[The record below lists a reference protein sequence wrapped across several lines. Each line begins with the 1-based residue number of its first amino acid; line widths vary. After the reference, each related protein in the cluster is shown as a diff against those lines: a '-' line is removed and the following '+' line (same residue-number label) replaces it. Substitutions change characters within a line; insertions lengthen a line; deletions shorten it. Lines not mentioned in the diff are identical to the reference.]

1 MIYIEVHMYIAFLLI
16 MHFCIFAFYALY
28 ITRYAYCVKLQYTH
42 QHTSE
47 LQGKLR
53 SSVEFCFIISV
64 YF

>member
-1 MIYIEVHMYIAFLLI
+1 MMYIVVHMYIAFLLI
-16 MHFCIFAFYALY
+16 MHFCIFALYALY
-28 ITRYAYCVKLQYTH
+28 IMRYAYCVKLQYTH
-42 QHTSE
+42 QHTLE

>member
-1 MIYIEVHMYIAFLLI
+1 MGKIDDIHRGAHVHHAFLLI

-53 SSVEFCFIISV
+53 LSVEFCFI
-64 YF
+64 